1 MAAVDVAAT
10 GVATMDEMPVDEAA
24 MDNAAVGLAVSDER
38 ERRQE
43 TCHDTCFVN
52 VSRGC
57 NGG

>member
-10 GVATMDEMPVDEAA
+10 GVASMDEMPVDEAA

-43 TCHDTCFVN
+43 TCHDNCFVN
-52 VSRGC
+52 VS
-57 NGG
+57 